1 MRYGTNTINRFIV
14 TGVSMLALAGCVPKM
29 HTVTPQI
36 EGRVV
41 DGVTGK
47 PLSGVQVGSKRT
59 DLNGRFIIEGKEEM
73 GIGTPMGGV
82 WKLPTVLV
90 PVSKKGYKETYC
102 QCSGL
107 SNNIYG
113 CTNVTIALAPIGNS
127 NLDNRVDSREHDSFS
142 CHIVEKVEI
151 K

>member
-1 MRYGTNTINRFIV
+1 MRYSIDTINRFIV
-14 TGVSMLALAGCVPKM
+14 AGVSMLVLAGCAPKM
-29 HTVTPQI
+29 HTVAPQI

-59 DLNGRFIIEGKEEM
+59 DMNGRFIIEGKEEL

-113 CTNVTIALAPIGNS
+113 CTNVTIALVPVARTP
-127 NLDNRVDSREHDSFS
+127 LDNKVSSTKRDNFS
-142 CHIVEKVEI
+142 CQAI
-151 K
+151 KREE